1 MRIIPEKESITVEF
15 KSDLKKLS
23 NSEIFDAVVAFANTD
38 GGDFYLGVEDDGTIT
53 GVHPDHNNPTT
64 LSAFIA
70 NNTIPPVSIR
80 AEIVDDIKPVLK
92 ISVPKSYGGIVA
104 TQSGK
109 TLRRRIKVD
118 GTPENVPMY
127 PNEMAT
133 RLSDLR
139 LLDYSALPIQ
149 SATTEA
155 FDPIEVERLRKTILA
170 YNGDR
175 SLLELSDEE
184 LFKALGL
191 VTEQFGK
198 AFPTIAGILI
208 LGKEAAL
215 RQYVPTSSA
224 AFQELSG
231 TNVVKNEDFVL
242 PLLSMIERLN
252 GYLEARNPEHEIEY
266 GLFRIPAPDFNKRAL
281 REAIVNAFSHRDY
294 ARMGR
299 VRVALSDDGL
309 TIANPGGFIE
319 GVSIS
324 NILTAEPHGRNPLL
338 ADVLKRIGLA
348 ERTGRGV
355 DRIFE
360 GSLIYGSPLPDY
372 SDSTTVTVSLFIPR
386 NAPDL
391 QIAKMI
397 SDEQNRLG
405 RPLPLNTLLVLNKL
419 KDIPRS
425 DIHQIAEA
433 INLSEATVKVILDK
447 SIESGLVEAF
457 GAGRGRTY
465 MLSHKLYSN
474 KGRASGYVR
483 QADIDEARY
492 PELIV
497 SLAKNNEFIS
507 NADIVQLLHVSNSQ
521 AYRLLKRLVDE
532 GRLESVNKGR
542 YAKYRIKQ

>member
-15 KSDLKKLS
+15 KSDVKKLS
-23 NSEIFDAVVAFANTD
+23 NNEIFDAVVAFANTD

-53 GVHPDHNNPTT
+53 GVHPDHGNPTT

-80 AEIVDDIKPVLK
+80 AEIIDDIKPVLK
-92 ISVPKSYGGIVA
+92 ISVPKSYSSIVA

-109 TLRRRIKVD
+109 TLRRRLKVD

-139 LLDYSALPIQ
+139 LLDYSSLPIQ
-149 SATTEA
+149 NASTED
-155 FDPIEVERLRKTILA
+155 FDPIEIERLRKTILA

-191 VTEQFGK
+191 VTEQLGK
-198 AFPTIAGILI
+198 AFPTIAGMLI
-208 LGKEAAL
+208 LGKEEAL
-215 RQYVPTSSA
+215 RQYVPTSCA

-231 TNVVKNEDFVL
+231 TNVIKNEDFAL
-242 PLLSMIERLN
+242 PLLSMVEKLN
-252 GYLEARNPEHEIEY
+252 GFLEARNPEHEIEY

-319 GVSIS
+319 GVSI
-324 NILTAEPHGRNPLL
+324 NNLLTAEPHGRNPLL

-405 RPLPLNTLLVLNKL
+405 RPLPLNTLLVLNRL

-433 INLSEATVKVILDK
+433 INLSEATVKVVLDK

-483 QADIDEARY
+483 QVDIDEARY
-492 PELIV
+492 PELIL

-507 NADIVQLLHVSNSQ
+507 NADVVQLLHVSTAK

-532 GRLESVNKGR
+532 GRLEAVNKGH
-542 YAKYRIKQ
+542 YAKYRIIQ

>member
-1 MRIIPEKESITVEF
+1 MRIIPENESLTIEF
-15 KSDLKKLS
+15 KSDVKRLS
-23 NSEIFDAVVAFANTD
+23 NSDIFDAVVAFANTD
-38 GGDFYLGVEDDGTIT
+38 GGDLYLGVEDNGTIT
-53 GVHPDHNNPTT
+53 GVHPDHINPMT

-80 AEIVDDIKPVLK
+80 AEIVDDVKPVLK

-104 TQSGK
+104 TVSGK
-109 TLRRRIKVD
+109 TLRRRLKMD

-149 SATTEA
+149 SATTDD

-191 VTEQFGK
+191 VTEQLGK
-198 AFPTIAGILI
+198 AFPTIAGILM
-208 LGKEAAL
+208 LGREAAL
-215 RQYVPTSSA
+215 KQYVPTSSA

-231 TNVVKNEDFVL
+231 TNVVKNEDFAL
-242 PLLSMIERLN
+242 PLLLMIEKLN

-294 ARMGR
+294 SKMGR
-299 VRVALSDDGL
+299 VRVALSDGGL

-319 GVSIS
+319 GVSVK
-324 NILTAEPHGRNPLL
+324 NLLTAEPHGRNPLL

-386 NAPDL
+386 NEPDL

-433 INLSEATVKVILDK
+433 VNLSEAAVKVVLDR
-447 SIESGLVEAF
+447 SVESGLVEAF

-474 KGRASGYVR
+474 KGRVSGYVR

-492 PELIV
+492 PELIL

-507 NADIVQLLHVSNSQ
+507 NADVVQLLHVLPAK

-532 GRLESVNKGR
+532 GKLEAVNKGR
-542 YAKYRIKQ
+542 YSKYRIGK